1 MAITIHQ
8 QPDVNTAISTPLIVT
23 ASSTNSGNDGFK
35 YVVRIQIPF
44 SAETAEFFINK
55 NPNDYLTFDL
65 APFARPFMRNIIGG
79 MAAGF
84 NKLSV
89 HSDYS
94 DAQINIGEES
104 DIYKYAGSAQFVIGV
119 LEAYNVSGVFTINE
133 GSIVYVNGNVRTYN
147 FLDFSIRNGYKP
159 SLLAQIGHED
169 GDQSRLMSDRLPSTY
184 YWQFAETVSLN
195 QSNAIYVPTRE
206 SDYGQWDARLAYT
219 SDGIIEP
226 YKVRLSILP
235 SAGAPVQQEFIA
247 GESSAF
253 THLPLYPANLNA
265 STLPDI
271 LKPSDYPNWKAIY
284 FQILNEADEQV
295 SMTYV
300 MFNVDRAQTGL
311 CTCHDYEVVRLAWVG
326 RRGGWEYYNFTM
338 LSETEYQTE
347 QKTAKKVVGNYG
359 EVASGTDFT
368 FNTFDESE
376 FVTYKKIDK
385 FITAS
390 TEKLQQG
397 EWEFLKGLILSKQ
410 VHWVHDDGTHTPVII
425 QDTNFRVKNLQ
436 AKTLEPLQ
444 VRFKIAQDQPN

>member
-8 QPDVNTAISTPLIVT
+8 QPDAHSAISTPLIVT
-23 ASSTNSGNDGFK
+23 ASSTNSSNDGFK
-35 YVVRIQIPF
+35 YVVRVQAIVLVEYII
-44 SAETAEFFINK
+44 SS
-55 NPNDYLTFDL
+55 NPQGYLVFDL
-65 APFARPFMRNIIGG
+65 QNPVKPYLRN
-79 MAAGF
+79 
-84 NKLSV
+84 SV
-89 HSDYS
+89 RLLDYS
-94 DAQINIGEES
+94 ATQSIHSLSDAILMPETPQADDGVN
-104 DIYKYAGSAQFVIGV
+104 GV
-119 LEAYNVSGVFTINE
+119 LPTSIKIFEGYNVDGVFTIDE
-133 GSIVYVNGNVRTYN
+133 ASEVEADQVIIYN

-184 YWQFAETVSLN
+184 YWQFARLVELN
-195 QSNAIYVPTRE
+195 QSNTIYVPTRE
-206 SDYGQWDARLAYT
+206 SDWGVWDIRAIWTA
-219 SDGIIEP
+219 DGITKP
-226 YKVRLSILP
+226 YKLRLSILP
-235 SAGAPVQQEFIA
+235 NSGAPVQEDYLF
-247 GESSAF
+247 GEYNVYS
-253 THLPLYPANLNA
+253 HMPLYPANLNA
-265 STLPDI
+265 SAIIDI
-271 LKPSDYPNWKAIY
+271 LKPSDYPNWKAVY
-284 FQILNEADEQV
+284 FQIFNSSDEQV

-359 EVASGTDFT
+359 EVAESTDFT
-368 FNTFDESE
+368 FDTFDESE
-376 FVTYKKIDK
+376 FVAYKKIDK
-385 FITAS
+385 FITCA

-425 QDTNFRVKNLQ
+425 QDTNFRVKNPQ

>member
-1 MAITIHQ
+1 MAITIDQ
-8 QPDVNTAISTPLIVT
+8 QPDVHSAISTPLIVT
-23 ASSTNSGNDGFK
+23 ASSTNSSNDGFRYIVK
-35 YVVRIQIPF
+35 LGIAADDLVFIISQNQNGMLVYDVAPSVRQ
-44 SAETAEFFINK
+44 
-55 NPNDYLTFDL
+55 Y
-65 APFARPFMRNIIGG
+65 MRNNIGHLFESDTTG
-79 MAAGF
+79 
-84 NKLSV
+84 SV
-89 HSDYS
+89 HSILRD
-94 DAQINIGEES
+94 DQINIPENQS
-104 DIYKYAGSAQFVIGV
+104 YYKTAGFQSIGINI
-119 LEAYNVSGVFTINE
+119 LEGWNVAGVFTENVASQVDL
-133 GSIVYVNGNVRTYN
+133 SIFVYN
-147 FLDFSIRNGYKP
+147 FLDFTTRNGYKP

-184 YWQFAETVSLN
+184 YWQFAESVSLN
-195 QSNAIYVPTRE
+195 PSNAIYVPTRE
-206 SDYGQWDARLAYT
+206 SDWGVWDIRGYYST
-219 SDGIIEP
+219 DSITEP
-226 YKVRLSILP
+226 YKLRLSILP
-235 SAGAPVQQEFIA
+235 NSGAPVQEDYLFADQPRW
-247 GESSAF
+247 S
-253 THLPLYPANLNA
+253 HLPIYPANLNA
-265 STLPDI
+265 STLVDI
-271 LKPSDYPNWKAIY
+271 LKPSDYPNWKAVY
-284 FQILNEADEQV
+284 FQIFNEADEQV

-425 QDTNFRVKNLQ
+425 QDTNFRVKNPQ

-444 VRFKIAQDQPN
+444 VRFKIAQDQSN

>member
-8 QPDVNTAISTPLIVT
+8 QPDAHSAISTPLIIT

-35 YVVRIQIPF
+35 YVVRLQ
-44 SAETAEFFINK
+44 FFANDITYFVSK
-55 NPNDYLTFDL
+55 NAQNYLVFDIG
-65 APFARPFMRNIIGG
+65 PSVRPIMRNTP
-79 MAAGF
+79 
-84 NKLSV
+84 LSA
-89 HSDYS
+89 D
-94 DAQINIGEES
+94 
-104 DIYKYAGSAQFVIGV
+104 GS
-119 LEAYNVSGVFTINE
+119 NE
-133 GSIVYVNGNVRTYN
+133 GSIHSSYSEFYPNVLEGSNGAFNYNGLATITSSINEGWDVAGVFTVNDVGGQTIGPVVYN
-147 FLDFSIRNGYKP
+147 FLDFTIRNGYKP

-184 YWQFAETVSLN
+184 YWQFAESVGLN
-195 QSNAIYVPTRE
+195 PGNAIYVPTRE
-206 SDYGQWDARLAYT
+206 SDWGVWSIREWDGVDVAVGAK
-219 SDGIIEP
+219 
-226 YKVRLSILP
+226 KVLLSILP
-235 SAGAPVQQEFIA
+235 NAGAPVQQEFILSY
-247 GESSAF
+247 EETFS
-253 THLPLYPANLNA
+253 HLCMYPANLNA
-265 STLPDI
+265 STLAGI
-271 LKPSDYPNWKAIY
+271 LKPQDYPNWKAIY

-300 MFNVDRAQTGL
+300 MFNIDREQTGI

-359 EVASGTDFT
+359 EVEESTDFK
-368 FNTFDESE
+368 FNTFDESD

-425 QDTNFRVKNLQ
+425 QDTNFRVKNPQ

>member
-1 MAITIHQ
+1 MAITIDQ
-8 QPDVNTAISTPLIVT
+8 EPDAHSAISTPLIVT
-23 ASSTNSGNDGFK
+23 ASSTNSSNDGFK
-35 YVVRIQIPF
+35 W
-44 SAETAEFFINK
+44 FIELTVASSVTTYYISS
-55 NPNDYLTFDL
+55 NPNGYLVYDV
-65 APFARPFMRNIIGG
+65 APSVRQYMRNNVAHLPESDTTG
-79 MAAGF
+79 
-84 NKLSV
+84 SV
-89 HSDYS
+89 HSILRDGLISIAENQSYYKTS
-94 DAQINIGEES
+94 GFQSITIKLIEGW
-104 DIYKYAGSAQFVIGV
+104 DIA
-119 LEAYNVSGVFTINE
+119 GVFTINDASE
-133 GSIVYVNGNVRTYN
+133 ISLSKYVYN
-147 FLDFSIRNGYKP
+147 FLDFTIRNGFQP

-184 YWQFAETVSLN
+184 YWQFARLVELN
-195 QSNAIYVPTRE
+195 QSNTIYVPTRE
-206 SDYGQWDARLAYT
+206 SDWGVWDVRGYYDVDNILN
-219 SDGIIEP
+219 P
-226 YKVRLSILP
+226 RKVRISILP
-235 SAGAPVQQEFIA
+235 NSGAPMQVTYSLDNEE
-247 GESSAF
+247 GWS
-253 THLPLYPANLNA
+253 HLPIYPANLNA
-265 STLPDI
+265 SSLAGI
-271 LKPSDYPNWKAIY
+271 LKPSDYPNWKAVY
-284 FQILNEADEQV
+284 FQILNEDDEQV

-311 CTCHDYEVVRLAWVG
+311 CTCHDYQVVRLAWVG

-338 LSETEYQTE
+338 LSETEYQPE

-425 QDTNFRVKNLQ
+425 QDTNFRVKNPQ

>member
-1 MAITIHQ
+1 MAITIDQ
-8 QPDVNTAISTPLIVT
+8 EPDAHSAISTPLIVT
-23 ASSTNSGNDGFK
+23 ASSTNSSNDGFK
-35 YVVRIQIPF
+35 W
-44 SAETAEFFINK
+44 FIELTVASSVTTYYISS
-55 NPNDYLTFDL
+55 NPNGYLVYDV
-65 APFARPFMRNIIGG
+65 APSVRQYMRNNVAHLPESDTTG
-79 MAAGF
+79 
-84 NKLSV
+84 SV
-89 HSDYS
+89 HSILRDGLISIAENQSYYKTS
-94 DAQINIGEES
+94 GFQSITIKLIEGW
-104 DIYKYAGSAQFVIGV
+104 DIA
-119 LEAYNVSGVFTINE
+119 GVFTINDASE
-133 GSIVYVNGNVRTYN
+133 ISLSKYVYN
-147 FLDFSIRNGYKP
+147 FLDFTIRNGFQP

-184 YWQFAETVSLN
+184 YWQFARLVELN
-195 QSNAIYVPTRE
+195 QSNTIYVPTRE
-206 SDYGQWDARLAYT
+206 SDWGVWDVRGYYDVDNILN
-219 SDGIIEP
+219 P
-226 YKVRLSILP
+226 RKVRISILP
-235 SAGAPVQQEFIA
+235 NSGAPMQVTYSLDNEE
-247 GESSAF
+247 GWS
-253 THLPLYPANLNA
+253 HLPIYPANLNA
-265 STLPDI
+265 SSLAGI
-271 LKPSDYPNWKAIY
+271 LKPSDYPNWKAVY
-284 FQILNEADEQV
+284 FQILNEDDEQV

-311 CTCHDYEVVRLAWVG
+311 CTCHDYQVVRLAWVG

-425 QDTNFRVKNLQ
+425 QDTNFRVKNPQ